1 MELIIIRHGLPLR
14 VEKKDNTPADPE
26 LSETGI
32 QQAKKLGQWL
42 KNEKID
48 AIYSSPMMRAKMT
61 AQPLAEFKGIE
72 INIDPGLA
80 EFDVQSSVY
89 VPMEELRE
97 TDYERWKELVTG
109 GFEAR
114 YDMEAFRQKVLA
126 SIDRIVAENKGKR
139 VAVVCHGGLI
149 NNFAAHVLGIEKYFF
164 FAPEYTC
171 INRFLVA
178 SSGLKSIVSL
188 NEFGHLRD
196 DLILA

>member
-14 VEKKDNTPADPE
+14 VEKKDNTPADPG

-32 QQAKKLGQWL
+32 KQAEKLGQWL

-48 AIYSSPMMRAKMT
+48 AIYSSPMKRARMT
-61 AQPLAEFKGIE
+61 AEPLAKFKGIE
-72 INIDPGLA
+72 INIDPSLA
-80 EFDVQSSVY
+80 EFDVQSSKY

-97 TDYERWKELVTG
+97 TDYELWKDLVSG

-114 YDMEAFRQKVLA
+114 YDMEAFRQKVLE
-126 SIDRIVAENKGKR
+126 SLDRISAENKGKR
-139 VAVVCHGGLI
+139 VTVVCHGGLI
-149 NNFAAHVLGIEKYFF
+149 NTFAAHVLGIEKYFF

-196 DLILA
+196 DLVFA